1 MSASASHAPRRPP
14 PQPTPEPA
22 LFSVRF
28 DGQTEDLVDLLVA
41 PHEHVRDVLARI
53 RINRPALV
61 GRRLRL
67 IHLGRILTDGIR
79 LVSWMQTIRARAEP
93 STTAVAPA
101 TASSGKGKGP
111 EQPRDGAIWLQ
122 CSIGEALEDGEEAQA
137 PQLEPLRGFDR
148 LREAGIPESEI
159 EDMRRAF
166 HERTGDVAGDDDEHA
181 RALEDAWVDGSTEDP
196 SSSGAYTTL
205 LKGAVLGFA
214 VPIVPFFFFRTALF
228 SRRFQMAI
236 ILGAVMNLAFGAL
249 RALN

>member
-1 MSASASHAPRRPP
+1 M
-14 PQPTPEPA
+14 
-22 LFSVRF
+22 
-28 DGQTEDLVDLLVA
+28 EDISELLVG
-41 PHEHVRDVLARI
+41 PNEHVRDVLARI

-79 LVSWMQTIRARAEP
+79 LVPWIQTIRARAEP
-93 STTAVAPA
+93 SSASDAAPA
-101 TASSGKGKGP
+101 PSAKGKGKAP
-111 EQPRDGAIWLQ
+111 EQPRGDAIWLQ
-122 CSIGEALEDGEEAQA
+122 CSIGEALGGDEEQQA

-166 HERTGDVAGDDDEHA
+166 HERTGGDLADDDDEHA
-181 RALEDAWVDGSTEDP
+181 RALEDAWVDGSPEDP

-236 ILGAVMNLAFGAL
+236 ILGAVINLAFGAL